1 MEGDGENS
9 LATHESQDAKSGD
22 HKSPDTKSHEFVNES
37 DCFSAEEDVEVGD
50 SSFQRANDPVLTAR
64 KSEFYKEVDEA
75 LKKLEWQNNT
85 ISIITDEYFD
95 VIMKFLLSL
104 ETADDRQRASI
115 MMSYPNKVAYWIK
128 RYALM
133 VVQSSKY

>member
-9 LATHESQDAKSGD
+9 LATNESQDAKSGD
-22 HKSPDTKSHEFVNES
+22 HEPPDTKSHEFANES

-75 LKKLEWQNNT
+75 LKKME
-85 ISIITDEYFD
+85 
-95 VIMKFLLSL
+95 
-104 ETADDRQRASI
+104 
-115 MMSYPNKVAYWIK
+115 
-128 RYALM
+128 
-133 VVQSSKY
+133 